1 MTLCHPKIPLFFH
14 HNLNSYRCMIK
25 KPDLRK
31 REIKF
36 PKIKKKKNSDID
48 MISSYNCLFQ
58 RPSLLFTPPRR
69 EDTSL
74 SVTSNVPIAQLI
86 SFTP

>member
-1 MTLCHPKIPLFFH
+1 MTLCHPKIPLYFH
-14 HNLNSYRCMIK
+14 DNLNSYRCMKK

-31 REIKF
+31 GEIEF
-36 PKIKKKKNSDID
+36 PKIKKNYDID
-48 MISSYNCLFQ
+48 MISLYNCLFQ
-58 RPSLLFTPPRR
+58 RPSLLFTPPRG

-74 SVTSNVPIAQLI
+74 LVTSNVPTAQLI

>member
-1 MTLCHPKIPLFFH
+1 MTLCHPKIPLFFSPQFEF
-14 HNLNSYRCMIK
+14 LQAYDKETRSEK
-25 KPDLRK
+25 KGNRIPED
-31 REIKF
+31 
-36 PKIKKKKNSDID
+36 KKKSDID

>member
-1 MTLCHPKIPLFFH
+1 
-14 HNLNSYRCMIK
+14 MIK
-25 KPDLRK
+25 KPHPRK
-31 REIKF
+31 REVEF
-36 PKIKKKKNSDID
+36 PKIKKKSDID

-74 SVTSNVPIAQLI
+74 SVTSNVPTAQLI

>member
-1 MTLCHPKIPLFFH
+1 MTLCHPKIPLFFS
-14 HNLNSYRCMIK
+14 LQFLQAYDKETRSEK
-25 KPDLRK
+25 G
-31 REIKF
+31 EIEF
-36 PKIKKKKNSDID
+36 LKIKKKKKSDID

>member
-1 MTLCHPKIPLFFH
+1 MTLCHPKIPLFFSRQFEF
-14 HNLNSYRCMIK
+14 LQVYEKEARSE
-25 KPDLRK
+25 K
-31 REIKF
+31 RGNRI
-36 PKIKKKKNSDID
+36 PKDKKNYDID

-58 RPSLLFTPPRR
+58 RPSLLFTPPRG

-74 SVTSNVPIAQLI
+74 SVTSNVPTAQLI